1 MEMAMAMAVAIVV
14 VLVLVVVAVVV
25 AVGEVP
31 AAFRLILARMDMG
44 GRIEDWIGSFFIVVV

>member
-1 MEMAMAMAVAIVV
+1 VV
-14 VLVLVVVAVVV
+14 VVVVVVAVVV